1 MKNKTS
7 GRKHKK
13 NLNKVNRTRRSKNN
27 DMYFWDS
34 INTLYKNKN
43 FQLIQ
48 KYHNDRKREIFK
60 IFNKIY
66 NSLKHKYIFE
76 YNVDNYINL
85 FRINNS
91 SDSDKIQIYKMKPF
105 IIYNKQLEK
114 LIECKL
120 GGFGTKINSDIDI
133 DFVFYSVNKDT
144 QYIYKIIK
152 KYLIASMKLQPFG
165 AKFDTNFYF
174 SFNKPVII
182 KKNIGEK
189 NIDFTNSF
197 ISLYI
202 KIVTRE
208 NIDNINYELIKPL
221 NFTNEEL
228 NIIKKYYTV
237 NSKLSKRELIDIEN
251 NLFSIYANSFNKNL
265 NNYNNNDNNFNNL
278 YRQFRILQPHSYIF
292 ILSVYFALKDD
303 NKINYI
309 LGKYNEGDKNIILY
323 LVSLENLFECYYN
336 NKPKYLLRALYSL
349 SMIKDKKDLLLDK
362 DLIRIVNEF
371 LVKQKDSNKKNIPYC
386 ITDAIITDLIDYGEC
401 NNKIKCN
408 IIKDIKKTNNLDDID
423 YCKKSKNINYQSVI
437 REMIKILIDNIKEI
451 TKDYDNVLDELA
463 KLIRI
468 KIEL

>member
-1 MKNKTS
+1 MKNKTVN
-7 GRKHKK
+7 GKHKK
-13 NLNKVNRTRRSKNN
+13 NLNKVNKTRRSKNN

-34 INTLYKNKN
+34 INSLYKNKN

-48 KYHNDRKREIFK
+48 KYHNDRKSEIFK
-60 IFNKIY
+60 IFNNIY
-66 NSLKHKYIFE
+66 NSLNHKYIFE

-114 LIECKL
+114 LVECKL

-133 DFVFYSVNKDT
+133 DFVFYDVNKDT

-152 KYLIASMKLQPFG
+152 KYIIASMKLQPFG

-174 SFNKPVII
+174 SFNKPFII
-182 KKNIGEK
+182 EKNIGEK

-208 NIDNINYELIKPL
+208 NIDNINYDLIKPL

-228 NIIKKYYTV
+228 NTIKKYYTI
-237 NSKLSKRELIDIEN
+237 NNKLSKRELIDIEN
-251 NLFSIYANSFNKNL
+251 NLFFLYANRFNDCL
-265 NNYNNNDNNFNNL
+265 NNYSNNNNNL
-278 YRQFRILQPHSYIF
+278 YRQFRIIQPHSYIF
-292 ILSVYFALKDD
+292 ILSVYFALKDN
-303 NKINYI
+303 NKVKNF
-309 LGKYNEGDKNIILY
+309 LEKYSKKEKNIILY

-336 NKPKYLLRALYSL
+336 NKPKYLLRALFSL
-349 SMIKDKKDLLLDK
+349 SLIKDKKKFSLDK

-371 LVKQKDSNKKNIPYC
+371 LVKQKESNKKNIPYC

-401 NNKIKCN
+401 SNKIKCN
-408 IIKDIKKTNNLDDID
+408 IIKDIKKTNNLDDIE
-423 YCKKSKNINYQSVI
+423 YCKKSKNIKYQIVI
-437 REMIKILIDNIKEI
+437 RDIIKIILDNIKSIAPEYN
-451 TKDYDNVLDELA
+451 DSLVELA
-463 KLIRI
+463 KIARI
-468 KIEL
+468 KIKI